1 MKVRH
6 VNTDVQ
12 RSVKHCLAF
21 FDFDFTS
28 IGTKKGSFLSEG
40 RHSRL
45 GGAVAPN
52 CLPGSATAEVLC
64 LSTNPKQCI
73 LQVSGNALQ
82 EVRKFKYLGV
92 VAFLRV
98 TEGGVRI
105 DTRIGKVNAV
115 LLELYRSVVTKRSLS
130 NTTKLL
136 VFKLV
141 FVPVINLG

>member
-1 MKVRH
+1 
-6 VNTDVQ
+6 
-12 RSVKHCLAF
+12 
-21 FDFDFTS
+21 
-28 IGTKKGSFLSEG
+28 
-40 RHSRL
+40 
-45 GGAVAPN
+45 
-52 CLPGSATAEVLC
+52 
-64 LSTNPKQCI
+64 
-73 LQVSGNALQ
+73 VSGNALQ